1 MAEVTMMKIGSVLIV
16 PIQVELHNHAAIH
29 VQEDIIQNI
38 EETGVRG
45 LLIEVSRL
53 QVVDSFLGRLIGDIA
68 SMARVMGC
76 QTVVAGLQ
84 PAVAITLMEL
94 GLHLEDI
101 HTTLNTEM
109 GLELLGRLIG
119 DKVSRFETEN
129 NSEEEG
135 G

>member
-1 MAEVTMMKIGSVLIV
+1 MAEVTMIKIGSVLIV
-16 PIQVELHNHAAIH
+16 PIQTELHNHAAVQ

-38 EETGVRG
+38 EKTGVKG
-45 LLIEVSRL
+45 LLIDVSKL
-53 QVVDSFLGRLIGDIA
+53 HVVDSFLGRLIGDIA

-94 GLHLEDI
+94 GLYLEGV
-101 HTTLNTEM
+101 HTTLNTET
-109 GLELLGRLIG
+109 GLDLLGRLIG
-119 DKVSRFETEN
+119 DKASGIESGH

>member
-1 MAEVTMMKIGSVLIV
+1 MAEITMMKIGSVLIV
-16 PIQVELHNHAAIH
+16 PIQAELHDHAAVH
-29 VQEDIIQNI
+29 VQEDIMQNI
-38 EETGVRG
+38 EETRVSG

-84 PAVAITLMEL
+84 PPVAITLMEL
-94 GLHLEDI
+94 GLHLEGI
-101 HTTLNTEM
+101 HTTLNTET

-119 DKVSRFETEN
+119 DKVSGVESGH

>member
-1 MAEVTMMKIGSVLIV
+1 MAEVTMIKIGSVLIV
-16 PIQVELHNHAAIH
+16 PIQTELHNHAAVQ

-38 EETGVRG
+38 EKTGVKG
-45 LLIEVSRL
+45 LLIEVSKL
-53 QVVDSFLGRLIGDIA
+53 HVVDSFLGRLIGDIA

-94 GLHLEDI
+94 GLYLEGV
-101 HTTLNTEM
+101 HTTLNTEI

-119 DKVSRFETEN
+119 DKVSGIESGH

>member
-1 MAEVTMMKIGSVLIV
+1 MAEVTMIKIGSVLIV
-16 PIQVELHNHAAIH
+16 PIQMELHNSVAVH

-45 LLIEVSRL
+45 LLIEVSKL

-94 GLHLEDI
+94 GLHLEGI
-101 HTTLNTEM
+101 HTTLNTET
-109 GLELLGRLIG
+109 GLDLLGRLIG
-119 DKVSRFETEN
+119 DKVRGIEK
-129 NSEEEG
+129 
-135 G
+135 

>member
-1 MAEVTMMKIGSVLIV
+1 MAEVTMIKIGSVLIV
-16 PIQVELHNHAAIH
+16 PIQMELHNSVAVH

-45 LLIEVSRL
+45 LLIEVSKL

-94 GLHLEDI
+94 GLHLEGI
-101 HTTLNTEM
+101 HATLNTET
-109 GLELLGRLIG
+109 GLDLLGQLIG
-119 DKVSRFETEN
+119 DKVIGIESGH